1 MTLGIEGIIFYVV
14 LIDSVMANIMVWFSP
29 KLLNWYKSYWS
40 KFAKE
45 FPPAKGWCVY
55 YFVLVVWIG
64 YGLNRLGII

>member
-1 MTLGIEGIIFYVV
+1 MELSIEAIIFYLV
-14 LIDSVMANIMVWFSP
+14 LIDSICANIAVWCSP
-29 KLLNWYKSYWS
+29 KLMKWYTKYWA

-45 FPPAKGWCVY
+45 FPLARGWTIF